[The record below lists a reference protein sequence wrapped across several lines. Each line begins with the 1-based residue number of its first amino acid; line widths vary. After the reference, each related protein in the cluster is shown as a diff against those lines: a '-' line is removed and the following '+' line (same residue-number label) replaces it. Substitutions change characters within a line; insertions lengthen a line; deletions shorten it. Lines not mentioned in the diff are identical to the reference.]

1 MHMQSPLSIVMY
13 HYVRDLEHSRYPG
26 IKGLPL
32 DLFVEQLDYLQRHYV
47 VTRPEDVIAAA
58 KSNGDSLPRNAIVL
72 TFDDGY
78 RDHYDNVFPV
88 LFERGLS
95 AMFFPPVKAVANH
108 QLLDVNKIHFILAS
122 VEDPAR
128 LLPDLFETLD
138 EHRAQYGLESN
149 EAYYQRLA
157 VANRFDPPE
166 VIFIK
171 RLLQHE
177 LPEHPRNAITQ
188 HLFERFVG
196 VAEATLAQE
205 LYVSEE
211 QLKVMIGCGMY
222 VGSHGADH
230 LWLDRVDP
238 EQQARDVDESLAF
251 LARLGAPVDDW
262 VMSYPYGAYNDT
274 LLDILRAR
282 KCAMGLTTEVAI
294 ADLGTHDPLLLPRLD
309 TNDLPKS
316 RTAEP
321 NEWFQKI
328 AA

>member
-1 MHMQSPLSIVMY
+1 MQSPVSIVMY

-32 DLFVEQLDYLQRHYV
+32 DLFVEQLDYIQRHYIV
-47 VTRPEDVIAAA
+47 MRPEDVIAEA
-58 KSNGDSLPRNAIVL
+58 KSKRESLPRNAIVL

-95 AMFFPPVKAVANH
+95 AMFFPVVKAVADH
-108 QLLDVNKIHFILAS
+108 QLLEVNKIHFILAS

-128 LLPDLFETLD
+128 LLPDLFEMLD
-138 EHRAQYGLESN
+138 EHRAQFGLESN

-166 VIFIK
+166 VIFVK

-177 LPEHPRNAITQ
+177 LPEPLRNVITQ
-188 HLFERFVG
+188 QLFKRFVS
-196 VAEATLAQE
+196 VDEATFAQE
-205 LYVSEE
+205 LYVSEA

-222 VGSHGADH
+222 VGSHGANH
-230 LWLDRVDP
+230 LWLDKVDP
-238 EQQARDVDESLAF
+238 EQQAREVDASLEF
-251 LARLGAPVDDW
+251 LGRLGARVDDW
-262 VMSYPYGAYNDT
+262 VMCYPYGAYNDT
-274 LLDILRAR
+274 LLKILRAR
-282 KCAMGLTTEVAI
+282 KCAMGLTTEAAI

-321 NEWFQKI
+321 NKWFQKI